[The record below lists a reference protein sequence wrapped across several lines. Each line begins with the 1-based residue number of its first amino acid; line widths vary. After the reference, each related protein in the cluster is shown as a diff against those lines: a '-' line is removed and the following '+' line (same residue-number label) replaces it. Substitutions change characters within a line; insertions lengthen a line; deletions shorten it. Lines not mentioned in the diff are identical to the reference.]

1 MRKISSYEKIIIGF
15 GVFIGVFFLAS
26 IMKRISYPIIL
37 ADGPVWNASNICKT
51 PGVGAAHIYTH
62 CDDNFVFTF
71 ILKWP
76 RWVMYSLIS
85 GLLWVF
91 RFFVPFYKL
100 SKGRCS
106 Q

>member
-1 MRKISSYEKIIIGF
+1 MEKFSSCEKIIIGF
-15 GVFIGVFFLAS
+15 SVIMGIFFLVS

-37 ADGPVWNASNICKT
+37 ADGSTWNALNICKML
-51 PGVGAAHIYTH
+51 GVGAAHIYTY

-71 ILKWP
+71 IHKLP
-76 RWVMYSLIS
+76 RWAMCSIIS
-85 GLLWVF
+85 GLLWIF

>member
-1 MRKISSYEKIIIGF
+1 MEKFSSYEKIIIGF
-15 GVFIGVFFLAS
+15 GVIIRVFFLAS

-37 ADGPVWNASNICKT
+37 ADGSTWNALNICKT
-51 PGVGAAHIYTH
+51 LGVGATHIYTR
-62 CDDNFVFTF
+62 CDNNFVFTF
-71 ILKWP
+71 ILKRP
-76 RWVMYSLIS
+76 RWVMYSLIL